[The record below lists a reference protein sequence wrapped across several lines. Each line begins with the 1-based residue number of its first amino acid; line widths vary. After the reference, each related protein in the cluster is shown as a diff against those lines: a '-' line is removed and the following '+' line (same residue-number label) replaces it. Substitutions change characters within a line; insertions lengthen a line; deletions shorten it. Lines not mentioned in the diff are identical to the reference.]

1 MNFIEFL
8 QQAIKSGASDIHLA
22 TGVRPALRINKALK
36 FIQMPGLTQKD
47 IVKILDV
54 MLSDSMKKK
63 LEDDMNIDFT
73 YEDKDK
79 NRYRVNIF
87 YFLGGTGIAMRVIA
101 REVKTLETLRV
112 PAIIETF
119 TKLESGLVLVTG
131 PTNSGKSTTLAAMVE
146 QINMHENRCIV
157 TIEDPIEYR
166 FENKKSL
173 ISQREI
179 GETAKNFHSA
189 LRSALREDPD
199 VIMIGEL
206 RDTESMQLALTA
218 AETGHLVFATLH
230 TTSAISTI
238 NRIIDMFPST
248 EKSLVVSLLSMVL
261 QAVVSQR
268 LLPRLDGK
276 GMVGAYEVM
285 VATPAVRN
293 LIREQKVHQIKSAM
307 QVASQRGMI
316 QMQDSLAALV
326 RDGLVDRSTI
336 SAIGAEAA
344 YKESDFSGTKGSD
357 AKGGDAKS
365 IQHETYKDDD
375 F

>member
-1 MNFIEFL
+1 MNFLEFL
-8 QQAIKSGASDIHLA
+8 NQAIEVEASDIHLA
-22 TGVRPALRINKALK
+22 TGVKPALRINKDLK
-36 FIQMPGLTQKD
+36 FVQMPELTDKD
-47 IVKILDV
+47 IGKILDIL
-54 MLSDSMKKK
+54 LSEAQKKQLEEMK
-63 LEDDMNIDFT
+63 NVDFT
-73 YEDKDK
+73 YEDKAH

-101 REVKTLETLRV
+101 KEVKTLDSLNV
-112 PAIIETF
+112 PQIIESF
-119 TKLESGLVLVTG
+119 TRLESGLILVTG

-146 QINMHENRCIV
+146 QINMRSNKCII
-157 TIEDPIEYR
+157 TIEDPIEYK
-166 FENKKSL
+166 FFNKKSL

-179 GETAKNFHSA
+179 GVSAKSFQSA
-189 LRSALREDPD
+189 LRSTLREDPD

-218 AETGHLVFATLH
+218 AETGHLVLATLH

-238 NRIIDMFPST
+238 NRIIDMFPAV
-248 EKSLVVSLLSMVL
+248 EKSLVIGLLSMVL
-261 QAVVSQR
+261 QAVISQR

-276 GMVGAYEVM
+276 GMVAAFEVL

-293 LIREQKVHQIKSAM
+293 LIREGKVHQIQSVM

-316 QMQDSLAALV
+316 QMKDSLSALV
-326 RDGLVDRSTI
+326 RDGVVDRSAV

-344 YKESDFSGTKGSD
+344 VKKENTNVADVKGKKQSFSES
-357 AKGGDAKS
+357 S
-365 IQHETYKDDD
+365 YKDDD